1 MGIRRRTGVGALLAF
16 LVAAGTGAD
25 DLEAQQGGWWGPV
38 SAGAPLLIDGWRVE
52 TRVVIGGGDRRDDR
66 WERDGRRDDRRWDDD
81 DDRWDDDDWDDDDD
95 DDRYRKEG
103 RRGGGRAWQV
113 VVVRDD
119 VRGRGRAVP
128 RGGPAFCRAGG
139 GHPVYGW
146 RWCDDRG
153 YLRAP
158 VWRSVNPGRLQF
170 RRSAWESGVFG
181 ARDLVRILG
190 ENAVEDLYRNARWMG
205 AREPL
210 QGRWMPT
217 RDRRAR
223 ILQVRAGSIPLAEFR
238 DLDGDRRVDVLLV
251 AGF

>member
-1 MGIRRRTGVGALLAF
+1 MGSQRRTGILLALL
-16 LVAAGTGAD
+16 VTAGAGAEG
-25 DLEAQQGGWWGPV
+25 LEAQRGLDGWWGPV
-38 SAGAPLLIDGWRVE
+38 SAGAPLGIDGWRVE
-52 TRVVIGGGDRRDDR
+52 ARVVIGGNDRYDGRDRRDDR
-66 WERDGRRDDRRWDDD
+66 RDRRDRDDD
-81 DDRWDDDDWDDDDD
+81 WDDDDWDDDDWDD
-95 DDRYRKEG
+95 DDR
-103 RRGGGRAWQV
+103 RRGWKEPAWEV
-113 VVVRDD
+113 VVVRDERRD
-119 VRGRGRAVP
+119 RGRGRAVP
-128 RGGPAFCRAGG
+128 RRGPDFCSRGG
-139 GHPVYGW
+139 GHPVHGW